1 MRTDTQHVTGALIGG
16 TFGGVFV
23 LADANTPLGDVAAA
37 VFRIGAVGG
46 LLGLYL
52 AAARTRRHHARR
64 PAGSWADTEDVN
76 LFARRY
82 WLIVAGELALTGIG
96 LGALQAL
103 GAPHQANVAW
113 IRADRRASLH
123 RLSRCWRVGQQCRA
137 CGRGAGRI
145 RSCRPRSGRRV
156 RGGMD
161 ELRQRRALRVRSAV
175 RQHLRTRHRASGQPS
190 RRRSNVASS
199 CPPDRERR
207 AGRTGP
213 RSRLSVLPRTSVRD
227 PRTTDSVE
235 DHVWSSDVLAAV
247 TSNLRERVAYELAAA
262 RSAIASCYFGLWS
275 PPNIAATLSDRDRPS
290 TTCNVSPDARQTM
303 TVADRGRRRGGG

>member
-16 TFGGVFV
+16 TFGGVSV

-46 LLGLYL
+46 LLGLSL

-145 RSCRPRSGRRV
+145 RSCRLG
-156 RGGMD
+156 
-161 ELRQRRALRVRSAV
+161 
-175 RQHLRTRHRASGQPS
+175 
-190 RRRSNVASS
+190 
-199 CPPDRERR
+199 
-207 AGRTGP
+207 
-213 RSRLSVLPRTSVRD
+213 
-227 PRTTDSVE
+227 
-235 DHVWSSDVLAAV
+235 
-247 TSNLRERVAYELAAA
+247 LAAA
-262 RSAIASCYFGLWS
+262 SEAGWTSFVSGVLSGFVLLPSGSIYALDTELPDNRAGADPTSPAPARPTASAGPGGLACGHGCRSCRAHPCGILG
-275 PPNIAATLSDRDRPS
+275 PPTRLR
-290 TTCNVSPDARQTM
+290 TTCGHRTSWQP
-303 TVADRGRRRGGG
+303 